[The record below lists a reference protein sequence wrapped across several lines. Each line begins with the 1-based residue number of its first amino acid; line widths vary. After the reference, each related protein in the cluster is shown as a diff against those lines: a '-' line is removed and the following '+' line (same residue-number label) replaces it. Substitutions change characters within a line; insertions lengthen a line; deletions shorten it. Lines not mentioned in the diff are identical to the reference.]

1 MLSVTADT
9 NTKFTKSSRH
19 AEQSEKRK
27 AYWIERKKKKKL
39 NRLRNGAV
47 PTVLD
52 MSDEMVLYRREKQ
65 LARRERFSMALAEGP
80 QVVIDCGFEDLL
92 TDKEKK
98 SLAQQIMFS
107 YGVNRRSETPLKL
120 LSLYNS
126 CHLAKFYLFFVNSV
140 MITSLRGT
148 TFAALSNITGFN
160 AWQSFQPW
168 TECYT
173 SLFRTEALIYLTAD
187 SPNILSTLSRDKV
200 YIIGGIVDRNRLK
213 GATYEKASA
222 QMIATAR
229 LPLQEFVDMGAYTRV
244 LTVNHVFAILVYFA
258 QLHDWKE
265 AALKALPSRKVS
277 APK

>member
-107 YGVNRRSETPLKL
+107 YGVNRRTKL
-120 LSLYNS
+120 
-126 CHLAKFYLFFVNSV
+126 YLFFVNSV